1 MASTEEVLSTLLADD
16 YIHSS
21 IQFLI
26 DENMR
31 TVTVPPEG
39 VVLGVTGDKDVN
51 RINFK
56 MVRFYD
62 GLDLS
67 TFQIRINYVNANG
80 DANYYQVTDTTIEED
95 SILFTWLVSSDA
107 AAYKGTVSFAA
118 RLYTVEDTI
127 VKESFNSTVA
137 TAEVLEGIIV
147 DEYMPPDA
155 QQDLIA
161 LLMSQIEFPAGSN
174 VGQVDDTEGASAH
187 GEIFNDYERNEA
199 TGGFSH
205 AEGNSTTAS
214 GANSHAEGSDTT
226 ASGNCAHAEGYN
238 TSSTGSYSHAEGKSC
253 KAKGSNGS
261 HAEGDTSTASGE
273 ASHAEGYNAQATG
286 YASHAEGQNTTASST
301 AAHAEGSGTTASKY
315 YSHAEGS
322 GTTASGTS
330 SHAEGDAT
338 TASGYY
344 SHAEGGGSNATAD
357 KSHAEGNST
366 QAAGYAAHAEGSGTI
381 ASGAASHAEGS
392 GTKAS
397 SANQHVQGKYNIED
411 TAVTYAMIIG
421 NGTAD
426 DARSNALTV
435 DWNGN
440 IECGTVNGVDV
451 TTLSGGS
458 GVGQVDTKSDG
469 TGEIFNCYES
479 AHKGVLSFSKNKAT
493 GKYTHAEGGGTTAS
507 GVCSH
512 AEGHETTASG
522 NFSHTEGKRTTAS
535 GTYAHAEG
543 EDTYATGQHS
553 HAEGFEVEAKGI
565 YSHAEGCY
573 TKASSA
579 NQHVQGKFN
588 VEDTAGTY
596 AMIIGNGTS
605 DTARSNALTV
615 DWNGNIECGTVN
627 GVDVTQISSGGSGV
641 GQVDATE
648 GAQYHGEIFNTY
660 SGEGKNIATAN
671 FSHAEGYKT
680 SATGAGSHAEGYYT
694 IASAHA
700 SHAEGYETTASD
712 AYAHSEGYKTIAS
725 KMYSHAE
732 GFNTKASSENQ
743 HVQGKF
749 NVEDTNGTYA
759 MIIGN
764 GTSDTARSNALTVD
778 WNGNI
783 ECGTVNGVD
792 VTQLSSSGGVG
803 QTAPG
808 LPINAEIFNNYTL
821 NKATANHAHAEGSN
835 TTASNT
841 CSHAEGSSTTASG
854 ASSHAEGDVTT
865 ASGHWS
871 HAEGQGCVASGS
883 HSHAEGVYTKA
894 SSDYQH
900 VSGMFNVED
909 TAKKYAMIIG
919 NGTEPSVLS
928 NAFTVDWKGNIQCGK
943 TDASGNFTTNGT
955 INGIDIVALAAR
967 VAALEGGTS

>member
-80 DANYYQVTDTTIEED
+80 DANYYQVTDTTIED
-95 SILFTWLVSSDA
+95 DYILFTWLVSSDA

-155 QQDLIA
+155 QQDLIS
-161 LLMSQIEFPAGSN
+161 LLMSQIKFPAGSN
-174 VGQVDDTEGASAH
+174 VGQIDDTEGASAH

-226 ASGNCAHAEGYN
+226 ASGNCAHAEGYS

-253 KAKGSNGS
+253 KAEGSNGS

-366 QAAGYAAHAEGSGTI
+366 QASGYAAHAEGSGTI

-435 DWNGN
+435 DW
-440 IECGTVNGVDV
+440 
-451 TTLSGGS
+451 S
-458 GVGQVDTKSDG
+458 
-469 TGEIFNCYES
+469 
-479 AHKGVLSFSKNKAT
+479 
-493 GKYTHAEGGGTTAS
+493 
-507 GVCSH
+507 
-512 AEGHETTASG
+512 
-522 NFSHTEGKRTTAS
+522 
-535 GTYAHAEG
+535 
-543 EDTYATGQHS
+543 
-553 HAEGFEVEAKGI
+553 
-565 YSHAEGCY
+565 
-573 TKASSA
+573 
-579 NQHVQGKFN
+579 
-588 VEDTAGTY
+588 
-596 AMIIGNGTS
+596 
-605 DTARSNALTV
+605 
-615 DWNGNIECGTVN
+615 GNIECGTVN

-641 GQVDATE
+641 GQIDATE

-764 GTSDTARSNALTVD
+764 GSSDTARSNALTVD

-792 VTQLSSSGGVG
+792 VTQISGGSDVGQVDSNSDGTGEIFNCYEWANKGVLSFSKNKATGLYAHAEGGGTTASGVCSHAEGHETTASGNFSHAEGKRTTASGTYAHAEGENTYATGQRSHAEGYHTKASSNYQHVSGTYNIEDTDGTYAMIIGNGTGSSPSNALTVDWSGNIECGTVNGVDVTQLSSGGVG

-841 CSHAEGSSTTASG
+841 CAHAEGSSTTASG
-854 ASSHAEGDVTT
+854 ASSHAEGDSTT
-865 ASGHWS
+865 ASGYWS

-909 TAKKYAMIIG
+909 TAKKYAIIIG

-928 NAFTVDWKGNIQCGK
+928 NAFTVDWNGNIQCGK

>member
-80 DANYYQVTDTTIEED
+80 DANYYQVTDTAVEED

-127 VKESFNSTVA
+127 IKESFNSTVA

-174 VGQVDDTEGASAH
+174 VGQIDDTEGASAH

-226 ASGNCAHAEGYN
+226 ASGNCAHAEGYT

-253 KAKGSNGS
+253 KAEGSNGS

-366 QAAGYAAHAEGSGTI
+366 QASGYAAHAEGSGTI

-451 TTLSGGS
+451 TQISGGS
-458 GVGQVDTKSDG
+458 GVGQVDSNSDG
-469 TGEIFNCYES
+469 TGEIFNCYEW
-479 AHKGVLSFSKNKAT
+479 AEKGVLSFSKNKAT
-493 GKYTHAEGGGTTAS
+493 GLYAHAEGGGTTAS

-543 EDTYATGQHS
+543 ENTYATGQHS
-553 HAEGFEVEAKGI
+553 HAEG
-565 YSHAEGCY
+565 YH
-573 TKASSA
+573 TKASS
-579 NQHVQGKFN
+579 NYQHVSGTYN
-588 VEDTAGTY
+588 IEDAAGTY
-596 AMIIGNGTS
+596 AVIIGNGTGS
-605 DTARSNALTV
+605 SPSNALTV
-615 DWNGNIECGTVN
+615 DW
-627 GVDVTQISSGGSGV
+627 S
-641 GQVDATE
+641 
-648 GAQYHGEIFNTY
+648 
-660 SGEGKNIATAN
+660 
-671 FSHAEGYKT
+671 
-680 SATGAGSHAEGYYT
+680 
-694 IASAHA
+694 
-700 SHAEGYETTASD
+700 
-712 AYAHSEGYKTIAS
+712 
-725 KMYSHAE
+725 
-732 GFNTKASSENQ
+732 
-743 HVQGKF
+743 
-749 NVEDTNGTYA
+749 
-759 MIIGN
+759 
-764 GTSDTARSNALTVD
+764 
-778 WNGNI
+778 GNI

-792 VTQLSSSGGVG
+792 VTQLSSGGGVG

-808 LPINAEIFNNYTL
+808 LPIDAEIFNDYIN
-821 NKATANHAHAEGSN
+821 NKATANHAHAEGGN
-835 TTASNT
+835 TTASGT
-841 CSHAEGSSTTASG
+841 ASHAEGTSTTASG
-854 ASSHAEGDVTT
+854 ASSHAEGDYTT
-865 ASGHWS
+865 ASGAYS
-871 HAEGQGCVASGS
+871 HAEGQGCVASGT

-894 SSDYQH
+894 SSNYQH

-909 TAKKYAMIIG
+909 KSKKYAMIIG

-928 NAFTVDWKGNIQCGK
+928 NAFTVDWNGNIQCGK
-943 TDASGNFTTNGT
+943 TDTSGNFTTYGTINGVDVTQLSSGGSSGVGQVDGNNHGEIFNAYSGSGKNVATGSYAHAEGYKTSATGSGSHAEGNVTVAYGQNSHAEGYYTYAAISEQHVQGRYNVKDTDGVYAMIIGNGTGDDTRSNRFTVDWNGNIQCGKTDTSGNFTTYGT